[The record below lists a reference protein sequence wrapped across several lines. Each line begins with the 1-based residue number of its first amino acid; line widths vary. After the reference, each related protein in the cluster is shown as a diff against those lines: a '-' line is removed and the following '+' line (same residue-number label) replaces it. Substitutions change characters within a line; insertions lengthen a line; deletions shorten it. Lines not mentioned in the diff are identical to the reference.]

1 MLKNK
6 VTCISINWWGDDWAE
21 LLTKSILK
29 TAKTEPII
37 TIFDNHKTENLGH
50 GLGLDTVIGM
60 VKTEFIAVFDI
71 DCHLLLDGWDEIL
84 IKRFNENKNLKLAM
98 ASDGGLLKPVRPLAM
113 FFRTETFR
121 NNKISCR
128 AVDLAGVKFDVGV
141 HAYFRTLSLF
151 GDKSILQLP
160 YKKTDYVDVM
170 GTEYTL
176 DGKRFVYHNWW
187 GTRWFGKSGER
198 VHDQIDGVKFSD
210 FAEKK
215 KNLFNQVKQ

>member
-113 FFRTETFR
+113 FFRTKDITD
-121 NNKISCR
+121 NAISFK
-128 AVDLAGVKFDVGV
+128 AVNHDGVKFDVGI
-141 HAYFRTLSLF
+141 HAYFKMLSIF
-151 GDKSILQLP
+151 GDKSILKLP
-160 YKKTDYVDVM
+160 GIKTEYTDVL
-170 GTEYTL
+170 GNEYTL
-176 DGKRFVYHNWW
+176 DGKRFVYHNWY
-187 GTRWFGKSGER
+187 GTRWFGKNGER
-198 VHDQIDGVKFSD
+198 KHEQIDGVKFED
-210 FAEKK
+210 FAKK
-215 KNLFNQVKQ
+215 KINLFNQVN